1 MGVLGSGRL
10 ANTTSTYSNCSRS
23 REAFRPGWGRS
34 RGWEGVRYN
43 LHRHSWALTREQEMK
58 GTRHL
63 APGAADSRAH
73 MWAQAIEIANSHER
87 RGGTPQKEGVGSTG
101 HVL

>member
-23 REAFRPGWGRS
+23 REAFRPVWGRS
-34 RGWEGVRYN
+34 RGRAGVSYN
-43 LHRHSWALTREQEMK
+43 LHRHSWALTREQEVK
-58 GTRHL
+58 GTRQS
-63 APGAADSRAH
+63 PGPVDGGVH

-87 RGGTPQKEGVGSTG
+87 RGGTPQKEGGGVHRP